1 MVLDM
6 ESPVTESAL
15 ENGASE
21 SVFDISPS
29 QAIYAPYY
37 AAHGLA
43 FILIIFAGI
52 QSMRLFP
59 ADAHVL
65 WWCEIIASALVILG
79 VFTHAISVTFTRY
92 TLDSKRLTMRY
103 GFIGRSIKSLELFRI
118 QDVNF
123 LQSWWQE
130 LLGIG
135 SLVILTSDQYHPRE
149 ILVGVRNGAE
159 LREQLTGA
167 ATAIRRSTGIREI
180 TVGK

>member
-1 MVLDM
+1 MPTPVS
-6 ESPVTESAL
+6 ESEL
-15 ENGASE
+15 ENSTSD

-37 AAHGLA
+37 AAHAIA
-43 FILIIFAGI
+43 FGLIIFAGI
-52 QSMRLFP
+52 RSMHLFP
-59 ADAHVL
+59 AYAHVL
-65 WWCEIIASALVILG
+65 WWCEIVASALVILG